1 MSLPF
6 KPASTPWLLAHELR
20 LTWRGFKAGRA
31 SRGPGALIAFGILG
45 VMILVGGIFLGL
57 GVRDLGLDGLDPGV
71 PLLPLAV
78 VIADL
83 VLAVILTLMLST
95 TLAGAADALYERND
109 LDLLFSSPL
118 APRKVLFARALG
130 MAINAGL
137 WFMIPAVLLL
147 TPSIVMGHWAWA
159 SVFLV
164 LAAAALGASGVGL
177 LLAMALFALIG
188 PRRTRTVAQVL
199 AALIGAAFFLAS
211 QYRNLMGEKA
221 SQSLFASIAMEAKDG
236 RIKPPPF
243 ADLPLRAALGEPLP
257 LLILVAIGAGI
268 FLLAARTLGR
278 RFADAAAATQ
288 GAETRKAASGPTRAF
303 AAGAFRATVRKELR
317 LISRDAALLSQV
329 LLRVLYL
336 LPLAFAMT
344 RSASHLPAWA
354 LAGPAAAVTFLAGQ
368 VTGSLIWITVS
379 AEDTPDL
386 LAISPTPMRVL
397 RRAKLT
403 AALIPVAA
411 LLAIPIAV
419 LAWFA
424 PPAALW
430 TAIGAGL
437 TAWSAGL
444 IGIWRQKP
452 GKRAD
457 FRRRRSG
464 SFLAALAELL
474 IAFLIGGATG
484 LAVAG
489 WFVWAVI
496 PLIVAG
502 AVMMALRRT
511 DEQIAAALRAASAS
525 SN

>member
-6 KPASTPWLLAHELR
+6 KPASTPWLLANELR
-20 LTWRGFKAGRA
+20 LAWRGFKAGRQG
-31 SRGPGALIAFGILG
+31 SGPGAVIAFGVVG
-45 VMILVGGIFLGL
+45 ATILVGGVFLGL
-57 GVRDLGLDGLDPGV
+57 AVRDLDV
-71 PLLPLAV
+71 PVVPLAV
-78 VIADL
+78 AIADL
-83 VLAVILTLMLST
+83 VLAVIMTLMLST
-95 TLAGAADALYERND
+95 TLAASAEALYERND

-118 APRKVLFARALG
+118 APRKVLFVRALG
-130 MAINAGL
+130 LAVNAGL
-137 WFMIPAVLLL
+137 WFMVPAALLL
-147 TPSIVMGHWAWA
+147 TPVIVLGHWAWA
-159 SVFLV
+159 GVFVV
-164 LAAAALGASGVGL
+164 LAAAALAASGVGL

-211 QYRNLMGEKA
+211 QFRTLMGEQRSEGLLA
-221 SQSLFASIAMEAKDG
+221 RIALEVRDG
-236 RIKPPPF
+236 RLVPPPF
-243 ADLPLRAALGEPLP
+243 ADWPLRAALGQPVP
-257 LLILVAIGAGI
+257 LLVLTVLGAGI
-268 FLLAARTLGR
+268 FLLAAQVLGR

-288 GAETRKAASGPTRAF
+288 GAETRKAARGHSRAF

-336 LPLAFAMT
+336 LPMAFLMART
-344 RSASHLPAWA
+344 AAHLPAWA

-368 VTGSLIWITVS
+368 VAGSLIWITVS

-386 LAISPTPMRVL
+386 LAISPTPIGVL
-397 RRAKLT
+397 RRAKLA

-424 PPAALW
+424 PLAALW

-444 IGIWRQKP
+444 IGVWHQKP

-457 FRRRRSG
+457 FRRRRAG
-464 SFLAALAELL
+464 SFLAALAELS
-474 IAFLIGGATG
+474 IAFLVGGATA

-489 WFVWAVI
+489 WYVWALP

-511 DEQIAAALRAASAS
+511 DEQIASALRAASA
-525 SN
+525 

>member
-6 KPASTPWLLAHELR
+6 KTASTPWLLAHELR
-20 LTWRGFKAGRA
+20 LNWRSFKAGRA
-31 SRGPGALIAFGILG
+31 SRGVGAIIAFGILG
-45 VMILVGGIFLGL
+45 FMMLVGGIFLGL
-57 GVRDLGLDGLDPGV
+57 AMRGQDV
-71 PLLPLAV
+71 PVNALSV

-83 VLAVILTLMLST
+83 ALAVIVTLMLST
-95 TLAGAADALYERND
+95 TLAASADALYERGD

-118 APRKVLFARALG
+118 APRKVLFVRALG
-130 MAINAGL
+130 LAVNAGL
-137 WFMIPAVLLL
+137 WFLIPAVLLL
-147 TPSIVMGHWAWA
+147 TPSIVLGHLPWIGA
-159 SVFLV
+159 FLV
-164 LAAAALGASGVGL
+164 LAAAALAASGVGL

-188 PRRTRTVAQVL
+188 PRRTRTVAQVM

-211 QYRNLMGEKA
+211 QYRNLMGKQA
-221 SQSLFASIAMEAKDG
+221 SESLFAHIALDAREG
-236 RIKPPPF
+236 RIAPPPL

-257 LLILVAIGAGI
+257 LLALIVVGAGI
-268 FLLAARTLGR
+268 FLLAAQTLGR

-288 GAETRKAASGPTRAF
+288 GAETRKAAKGPSRAF

-317 LISRDAALLSQV
+317 LMGRDAALLSQV

-336 LPLAFAMT
+336 LPLAFAMA
-344 RSASHLPAWA
+344 RSASHMPVWA

-368 VTGSLIWITVS
+368 VAGSLVWITVS

-386 LAISPTPMRVL
+386 LAISPTPMKVL

-403 AALIPVAA
+403 AALLPVVI
-411 LLAIPIAV
+411 LLAIPIAI

-424 PPAALW
+424 PLAALW
-430 TAIGAGL
+430 TTIGAGL
-437 TAWSAGL
+437 TAWTTGL
-444 IGIWRQKP
+444 IGIWHQKP

-464 SFLAALAELL
+464 SVLAALVELF
-474 IAFLIGGATG
+474 IAFLIAGATA

-489 WFVWAVI
+489 QLVWALI

-502 AVMMALRRT
+502 AVMMAMRRT
-511 DEQIAAALRAASAS
+511 DEQIAAAMRAAAVS
-525 SN
+525 

>member
-6 KPASTPWLLAHELR
+6 RSASTPWLLAHELR
-20 LTWRGFKAGRA
+20 LAWRGLKAGGK
-31 SRGPGALIAFGILG
+31 SSGPAGLIAFAVLGGLILTGG
-45 VMILVGGIFLGL
+45 VFLAL
-57 GVRDLGLDGLDPGV
+57 AVRGQAV
-71 PLLPLAV
+71 PIVPLAV

-83 VLAVILTLMLST
+83 ALAVILTLMLST
-95 TLAGAADALYERND
+95 TLAASADALYERND
-109 LDLLFSSPL
+109 LDLLFSSPM
-118 APRKVLFARALG
+118 APRKVLFVRALG
-130 MAINAGL
+130 LAVNAGL
-137 WFMIPAVLLL
+137 WFMVPAALLL
-147 TPSIVMGHWAWA
+147 TPSILLGHWAWA
-159 SVFLV
+159 GVFVV
-164 LAAAALGASGVGL
+164 LAAAALGASGIGL

-221 SQSLFASIAMEAKDG
+221 SESLFARIALDV
-236 RIKPPPF
+236 RDRRLILPPF
-243 ADLPLRAALGEPLP
+243 ADWPLRAALGQPVP
-257 LLILVAIGAGI
+257 LLVLVAIGAGI
-268 FLLAARTLGR
+268 FLFAARVLGR

-288 GAETRKAASGPTRAF
+288 GAETRKAAKGPTRAF

-317 LISRDAALLSQV
+317 LIGRDAALLSQV

-336 LPLAFAMT
+336 LPLAFVMVRT
-344 RSASHLPAWA
+344 ASHLPAWA

-368 VTGSLIWITVS
+368 VAGSLIWITVS

-386 LAISPTPMRVL
+386 LAIAPTPMRVL

-411 LLAIPIAV
+411 LLAVPIAG

-424 PPAALW
+424 PLAALW
-430 TAIGAGL
+430 TAIGAAL
-437 TAWSAGL
+437 TAWTSGL
-444 IGIWRQKP
+444 IGIWHQKP

-464 SFLAALAELL
+464 SFLAALAELFV
-474 IAFLIGGATG
+474 AVLIGGATA

-489 WFVWAVI
+489 WYVWALL

-511 DEQIAAALRAASAS
+511 DDQIAAALRAAS
-525 SN
+525 

>member
-6 KPASTPWLLAHELR
+6 KPASTLWLLAHEIR
-20 LTWRGFKAGRA
+20 LNWRGFKAGRKR
-31 SRGPGALIAFGILG
+31 SGPGALIAFAILG
-45 VMILVGGIFLGL
+45 VMALIGGIFLGL
-57 GVRDLGLDGLDPGV
+57 GVRGVEV
-71 PLLPLAV
+71 PLVPMAV

-95 TLAGAADALYERND
+95 TLAASADALYERGD

-118 APRKVLFARALG
+118 APRKVLFVRALG
-130 MAINAGL
+130 LAVNAGL
-137 WFMIPAVLLL
+137 WFMLPAVLLL
-147 TPSIVMGHWAWA
+147 TPSIVLGHYAWA
-159 SVFLV
+159 GVFLV
-164 LAAAALGASGVGL
+164 LAAAALGASGIGL

-188 PRRTRTVAQVL
+188 PRRTRTVAQVM

-221 SQSLFASIAMEAKDG
+221 SQSLFARIALEAKDG

-257 LLILVAIGAGI
+257 LLVLVVIGAGI
-268 FLLAARTLGR
+268 FLLAANVLGR

-288 GAETRKAASGPTRAF
+288 GAETRKAAKGPTRAF
-303 AAGAFRATVRKELR
+303 AAGAFQATVRKELR

-336 LPLAFAMT
+336 LPIAFAMA
-344 RSASHLPAWA
+344 RAASHLPAWA
-354 LAGPAAAVTFLAGQ
+354 LAAPAAAVTLMAGQ
-368 VTGSLIWITVS
+368 VAGSLVWITVS

-397 RRAKLT
+397 RQAKLT
-403 AALIPVAA
+403 AALAPVAI
-411 LLAIPIAV
+411 LLVVPIAV

-424 PPAALW
+424 PLAALW
-430 TAIGAGL
+430 TAIGAAL
-437 TAWSAGL
+437 TAWCTGL

-457 FRRRRSG
+457 FRRRRSA
-464 SFLAALAELL
+464 SFLAALAELAV
-474 IAFLIGGATG
+474 AFLIGGATA

-489 WFVWAVI
+489 GFVWAVL

-502 AVMMALRRT
+502 ALMMALRRT
-511 DEQIAAALRAASAS
+511 DEQIAAALRAASV
-525 SN
+525 

>member
-20 LTWRGFKAGRA
+20 LAWRGFKAGRR
-31 SRGPGALIAFGILG
+31 STGPGAVIAFGFIG
-45 VMILVGGIFLGL
+45 VMILIGGFALAFA
-57 GVRDLGLDGLDPGV
+57 VRGHQV
-71 PLLPLAV
+71 PMVPMAV
-78 VIADL
+78 MIADL
-83 VLAVILTLMLST
+83 ALAVILTLMLST
-95 TLAGAADALYERND
+95 TLAASADALYERND

-118 APRKVLFARALG
+118 APRKVLFVRALG
-130 MAINAGL
+130 LAVNAGL
-137 WFMIPAVLLL
+137 WFLVPAVLLL
-147 TPSIVMGHWAWA
+147 TPAIVLGHPAWTG
-159 SVFLV
+159 VFVVLV
-164 LAAAALGASGVGL
+164 AAALGASGVGL

-188 PRRTRTVAQVL
+188 ARRTRTVAQVL

-221 SQSLFASIAMEAKDG
+221 SQSLFARLALEAREG

-243 ADLPLRAALGEPLP
+243 ADLPLRAAVGEPLP
-257 LLILVAIGAGI
+257 LLVLLAAGAGI

-288 GAETRKAASGPTRAF
+288 GAETRKAAKGPTRAF
-303 AAGAFRATVRKELR
+303 AAGAFQATLRKELR

-329 LLRVLYL
+329 LLRVLYMV
-336 LPLAFAMT
+336 PLALAMA
-344 RSASHLPAWA
+344 RGAAHLPTWA

-368 VTGSLIWITVS
+368 VAGSLIWITVS

-386 LAISPTPMRVL
+386 LAISPTPMKVL
-397 RRAKLT
+397 RRAKLA
-403 AALIPVAA
+403 AALIPVAL
-411 LLAIPIAV
+411 LLAVPIAA
-419 LAWFA
+419 LAWYA
-424 PPAALW
+424 PVAALW
-430 TAIGAGL
+430 TTLGAAL

-457 FRRRRSG
+457 FRRRRGG
-464 SFLAALAELL
+464 SLLAALAELL
-474 IAFLIGGATG
+474 VAALIGGATA
-484 LAVAG
+484 LAVAS
-489 WFVWAVI
+489 WYVWAVI

-511 DEQIAAALRAASAS
+511 DEQIAAALRAASA
-525 SN
+525 